1 MPGSSSRLAPLFG
14 HLGAELAVGR
24 ERNTDRRDRHAAGR
38 LAALDV
44 LHDSGAGDVDDVDR
58 SRDLKFMRSISFL
71 ECIETAQAPSSVMS
85 TACRVGLPGACA
97 NCTGATSAR
106 SPRTVRLA
114 HSATRSAM
122 QFGVVQRSLV
132 QPLYSNTR
140 AHRARVVPLSR
151 QRLARPASA
160 PFVRPAAIARDRRQH
175 QGATRAPAASECH
188 HPDETLC
195 AESGCH
201 SFDAAWIRANVL
213 SLAPCAPTD

>member
-14 HLGAELAVGR
+14 HPGAELAVGR
-24 ERNTDRRDRHAAGR
+24 DRHAAGSACRPRRCSRFWRWRRRRRGPGSR
-38 LAALDV
+38 LEIHA
-44 LHDSGAGDVDDVDR
+44 VD
-58 SRDLKFMRSISFL
+58 LFL
-71 ECIETAQAPSSVMS
+71 ECIDTAQAPLSVMN

-122 QFGVVQRSLV
+122 QFGIVERSFV

-151 QRLARPASA
+151 QRLARAASA
-160 PFVRPAAIARDRRQH
+160 PFLRPAAIARNRRQH

-201 SFDAAWIRANVL
+201 SFDAAWIRANGLSLVL
-213 SLAPCAPTD
+213 SLAPSGPTD